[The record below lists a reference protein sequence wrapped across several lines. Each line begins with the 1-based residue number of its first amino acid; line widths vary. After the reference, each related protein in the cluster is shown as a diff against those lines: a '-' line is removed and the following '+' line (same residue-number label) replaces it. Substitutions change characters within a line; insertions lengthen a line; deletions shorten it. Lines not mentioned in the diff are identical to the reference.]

1 MNHRT
6 ARRGLLSGALVVMT
20 SLGTACGD
28 WSGSWYQGNSNEA
41 QPLSS
46 FGPGTGGSGPN
57 IAPVQDR
64 LGENLPPTAVNNV
77 PPRVQPGI
85 AAGDPNA
92 VRREEETE
100 ARQDREEA
108 KDSAPTQ
115 APSQGAPR
123 TPAPDNAH

>member
-6 ARRGLLSGALVVMT
+6 ARRWLLPGALVVIT

-28 WSGSWYQGNSNEA
+28 WGGSWYQGNSNEA

-64 LGENLPPTAVNNV
+64 VGENLPPTAVNNV

-85 AAGDPNA
+85 AQGDPDA
-92 VRREEETE
+92 IRREEEKE

-108 KDSAPTQ
+108 KDSAPAR
-115 APSQGAPR
+115 APAQ
-123 TPAPDNAH
+123 TPPPDNTH